1 MGKRAP
7 RGDGAPDEGGT
18 TRAMGLAIAIV
29 GSGPSG
35 FYTAES
41 VLENWADCTVD
52 IIEKLPTPY
61 GLIRYGVAPDH
72 AKTKTVA
79 KAYEKLALDRRVR
92 FFGNVEV
99 GRDVSVAELRQRYDA
114 VVLATGCS
122 TDKKLGIKGDDKKGV
137 LGVASFVNWYN
148 GLPEARDLAPDL
160 ETESVVVIGIGNV
173 AVDVARV
180 LVKTPEEMAA
190 TDLMEHA
197 AEVIHKAPIRH
208 VYMVGRRGPLH
219 AQFTNV
225 ELREMG
231 HLKDAA
237 AVVDPAQLPE
247 AITDEIKKE
256 FSDRQLRLIQRNV
269 DTLRDFTRIDPGAR
283 RKRVHFV
290 FFANPVEIL
299 GGERVTGV
307 RFERTRVEKGRA
319 VGTGHFFEIDCGLVI
334 PAIGYFS
341 NPIPGVPFKDG
352 KAVNIDGR
360 IEPGLYA
367 VGWIKR
373 GPSGVIGTN
382 KPDGDTAA
390 EQIAADV
397 AASGGAKAGRAGL
410 EALLAGRKVR
420 VVGFADWKKIE
431 AAEVARARAPAPR
444 RKFATVAEMLAALDG
459 PEAEAA
465 PPRAAARAG

>member
-1 MGKRAP
+1 
-7 RGDGAPDEGGT
+7 
-18 TRAMGLAIAIV
+18 MGLSIAIV

-41 VLENWADCTVD
+41 ALEKWPDCTVD

-72 AKTKTVA
+72 AKTKNVA
-79 KAYEKLALDRRVR
+79 RNYEQTALDPRVR

-99 GRDVSVAELRQRYDA
+99 GRDVSVAELRERYDA
-114 VVLATGCS
+114 VVFATGCA
-122 TDKKLGIKGDDKKGV
+122 TDKKLGLKGEDKRGV

-148 GLPEARDLAPDL
+148 GLPAARDLAPDL
-160 ETESVVVIGIGNV
+160 GTESVVVIGIGNV

-197 AEVIHKAPIRH
+197 AAIIHKSPIKH
-208 VYMVGRRGPLH
+208 VHMAGRRGPLH

-237 AVVDPAQLPE
+237 AIVDPAQLPE
-247 AITDEIKKE
+247 AIPDEAKKE
-256 FSDRQLRLIQRNV
+256 FSERQLRLIQRNI
-269 DTLRDFTRIDPGAR
+269 DTLKDFAKIEHGSRT
-283 RKRVHFV
+283 KRVHFV

-299 GGERVTGV
+299 GGERVTAV
-307 RFERTRVEKGRA
+307 KFEKTRVEGGRA
-319 VGTGHFFEIDCGLVI
+319 IGTGEFFEIACGLVI
-334 PAIGYFS
+334 PAIGYYS
-341 NPIPGVPFKDG
+341 HPIPGLPFKDG
-352 KAVNIDGR
+352 KTINTEGR
-360 IEPGLYA
+360 IEKGLYA

-390 EQIAADV
+390 EQIAADLP
-397 AASGGAKAGRAGL
+397 ATGSGKSGRAGL
-410 EALLAGRKVR
+410 AALLAQRQTR
-420 VVGFADWKKIE
+420 VVGFPDWKVIE
-431 AAEVARARAPAPR
+431 AAEVARAKPPAPR
-444 RKFATVAEMLAALDG
+444 RKFATVGEMLGVLDRH
-459 PEAEAA
+459 P
-465 PPRAAARAG
+465 AAATTAANAAS

>member
-1 MGKRAP
+1 
-7 RGDGAPDEGGT
+7 
-18 TRAMGLAIAIV
+18 MGLAIAIV

-35 FYTAES
+35 FYTVES
-41 VLENWADCTVD
+41 VLEKWADCTVD
-52 IIEKLPTPY
+52 IVEKLPTPY

-79 KAYEKLALDRRVR
+79 KSYEKLALDPRVR

-99 GRDVSVAELRQRYDA
+99 GREVSVAELRERYDA

-122 TDKKLGIKGDDKKGV
+122 TDKRLGINGEDKKGV
-137 LGVASFVNWYN
+137 LGVAAFVNWYN
-148 GLPEARDLAPDL
+148 GLPAARNLDPDL
-160 ETESVVVIGIGNV
+160 NTENVVVIGIGNV

-190 TDLMEHA
+190 TDLMEYAAAAIHA
-197 AEVIHKAPIRH
+197 APIKH

-237 AVVDPAQLPE
+237 AIVDPMQLPD
-247 AITDEIKKE
+247 AIPDEVKAE
-256 FSDRQLRLIQRNV
+256 LSERQLRLIQRNV
-269 DTLRDFTRIDPGAR
+269 DTLREFTKIEPGTR

-307 RFERTRVEKGRA
+307 RFEKTRVEKGRA
-319 VGTGHFFEIDCGLVI
+319 VGTGEFLEIACGLVI
-334 PAIGYFS
+334 PAIGYYS
-341 NPIPGVPFKDG
+341 HPIPGVPFQGG
-352 KAVNIDGR
+352 KAINTEGR

-382 KPDGDTAA
+382 KPDGDQAA
-390 EQIAADV
+390 EQIAADTG
-397 AASGGAKAGRAGL
+397 AIGGDKTGRAGL
-410 EALLAGRKVR
+410 EALLAHRKVR
-420 VVGFADWKKIE
+420 VVGFADWKRIE
-431 AAEVARARAPAPR
+431 AAEVARAKPPAPR
-444 RKFATVAEMLAALDG
+444 RKFASVAEMLGVLDG
-459 PEAEAA
+459 LASASAP
-465 PPRAAARAG
+465 PPRAAAQAR

>member
-1 MGKRAP
+1 
-7 RGDGAPDEGGT
+7 
-18 TRAMGLAIAIV
+18 MGLALAIV

-41 VLENWADCTVD
+41 ALERWPDCTID

-72 AKTKTVA
+72 AKTKAVTR
-79 KAYEKLALDRRVR
+79 AYEKLALDPRVR
-92 FFGNVEV
+92 FFGTVEL
-99 GRDVSVAELRQRYDA
+99 GKDVSIAELRARYDA
-114 VVLATGCS
+114 VVLATGCA
-122 TDKKLGIKGDDKKGV
+122 TDKPLRLKGDGKKGV

-148 GLPEARDLAPDL
+148 GLPAARELDPPLDV
-160 ETESVVVIGIGNV
+160 ETVVVIGVGNV

-190 TDLMEHA
+190 TDLMDHA
-197 AEVIHKAPIRH
+197 AAAIHRAPIRD

-231 HLKDAA
+231 HLEDAA
-237 AVVDPAQLPE
+237 PVVDPAQLPE
-247 AITDEIKKE
+247 TIPEEAKAE
-256 FSDRQLRLIQRNV
+256 FSDRQIRLIQRNL
-269 DTLRDFTRIDPGAR
+269 DTLREFSKIAPGPR

-299 GGERVTGV
+299 GGDRVTGV
-307 RFERTRVEKGRA
+307 RFEKTRVENGRA
-319 VGTGHFFEIDCGLVI
+319 VGTGETFDIPCGLVI

-341 NPIPGVPFKDG
+341 NPLPGVPFADG
-352 KAVNIDGR
+352 RVVNTDGR

-382 KPDGDTAA
+382 KPDGDAA
-390 EQIAADV
+390 AAQIAADLP
-397 AASGGAKAGRAGL
+397 AAGTGKPGRAGL
-410 EALLAGRKVR
+410 ESLLRARSLR
-420 VVGFADWKKIE
+420 VVSFADWKTIE
-431 AAEVARARAPAPR
+431 AAEAARAEPPAPR
-444 RKFATVAEMLAALDG
+444 RKFATVADMLGALDSAG
-459 PEAEAA
+459 QT
-465 PPRAAARAG
+465 PPGGARTPVSAK

>member
-1 MGKRAP
+1 
-7 RGDGAPDEGGT
+7 
-18 TRAMGLAIAIV
+18 MGLSIAIV

-41 VLENWADCTVD
+41 ALEKWPDCTVD

-72 AKTKTVA
+72 AKTKNVA
-79 KAYEKLALDRRVR
+79 KSYEQTALDPRVR

-99 GRDVSVAELRQRYDA
+99 GRDVSVAELRERYDA
-114 VVLATGCS
+114 VVFATGCA
-122 TDKKLGIKGDDKKGV
+122 TDKKLGLKGEDKHGV

-148 GLPEARDLAPDL
+148 GLPAARDLAPDL
-160 ETESVVVIGIGNV
+160 GTESVVVIGIGNV

-190 TDLMEHA
+190 TDLMDHA
-197 AEVIHKAPIRH
+197 AAIIHKSPIKH
-208 VYMVGRRGPLH
+208 VYMMGRRGPLH

-247 AITDEIKKE
+247 AIPEEAKKE
-256 FSDRQLRLIQRNV
+256 FSERQLRLIQRNI
-269 DTLRDFTRIDPGAR
+269 DTLKDFAKIAPGGR
-283 RKRVHFV
+283 TKRVHFV

-307 RFERTRVEKGRA
+307 RFEKTRVDGGRA
-319 VGTGHFFEIDCGLVI
+319 IGTGEFFEIACGLVI
-334 PAIGYFS
+334 PAIGYYS
-341 NPIPGVPFKDG
+341 HPIPDLPFKDG
-352 KAVNIDGR
+352 KAINVDGR
-360 IEPGLYA
+360 IEKGLYA

-390 EQIAADV
+390 EQIAADIP
-397 AASGGAKAGRAGL
+397 AGSGKAGRAGL
-410 EALLAGRKVR
+410 ETLLAQRKVT
-420 VVGFADWKKIE
+420 VVGFPEWKIIE
-431 AAEVARARAPAPR
+431 AAEVARAKPPAPR
-444 RKFATVAEMLAALDG
+444 RKFATVAEMISMLDKQT
-459 PEAEAA
+459 AAA
-465 PPRAAARAG
+465 PSPANATT